1 MLLQADIF
9 FKVAQRH
16 PIFPALGM
24 SLETD
29 MGRSAA
35 VRQQNVPMDS
45 RADSLWPHEWPNAN
59 FHYIAA
65 IPCAAFLLPQSE
77 ASLGAAA
84 LNAF

>member
-24 SLETD
+24 SPETD
-29 MGRSAA
+29 MERSAV
-35 VRQQNVPMDS
+35 VRQQNVPMDN
-45 RADSLWPHEWPNAN
+45 RADSLWPHKRPNAN

-77 ASLGAAA
+77 AGLGATG
-84 LNAF
+84 LNAL